1 MSLLFLPQT
10 QGKQTVN
17 FQFWLLI
24 DLMNWWQRHYPSLL
38 GLMIWLPNNV
48 WKKRPDLDLLDVSK
62 LIKKTR
68 ENVNTHLQ
76 HRKTALLARGSSL
89 ADTVY
94 TTNNSFLSLLIE
106 EGNTLTTN
114 ILCVCVCGRGDTH
127 TYTLPWCAS
136 VPITSLQ
143 RDSLYCLLVDCCYIN
158 ILMFQAY
165 RDIFSPLIP
174 INRGSPQIIC
184 YSHANPPCNIC
195 ACICIRFIHNRFKS
209 LTYTYIHTQSSFD
222 FYRLNITLVGNTV
235 TISDWSP

>member
-114 ILCVCVCGRGDTH
+114 ILCVCVCGRGGH
-127 TYTLPWCAS
+127 
-136 VPITSLQ
+136 
-143 RDSLYCLLVDCCYIN
+143 
-158 ILMFQAY
+158 
-165 RDIFSPLIP
+165 
-174 INRGSPQIIC
+174 
-184 YSHANPPCNIC
+184 
-195 ACICIRFIHNRFKS
+195 
-209 LTYTYIHTQSSFD
+209 TYIHTPVMCICPYNISTERFFILPVGRLLLHKYIDVSSIQGHF
-222 FYRLNITLVGNTV
+222 FPFNSYK
-235 TISDWSP
+235 